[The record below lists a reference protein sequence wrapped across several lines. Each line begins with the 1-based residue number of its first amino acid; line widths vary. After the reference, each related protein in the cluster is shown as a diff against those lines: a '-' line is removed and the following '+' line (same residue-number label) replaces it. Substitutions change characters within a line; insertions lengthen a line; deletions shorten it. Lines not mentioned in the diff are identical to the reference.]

1 MSGKFSLFDD
11 VRSGSASSVE
21 AGGEDAL
28 SEAVDL
34 ALAISHDP
42 AWCCDAG
49 GMLLASNAPFD
60 RLDATIRD
68 GLLGLAGERC
78 GSAGEDWFDMAGGG
92 GSMRLGWRPSG
103 NVTIF
108 TANLKAEEAAP
119 VSAAPVRGDAGQ
131 ELDAAG
137 IGWARYD
144 AETRLVGT
152 NATFREMFGLERSF
166 TDGRPRYFS
175 MLDELRRLR
184 QLPEQAD
191 FRAFRNEELALF
203 DERPFPLKDW
213 LYLPD
218 GRVIRRRGLDAG
230 EGGIAFL
237 YEDDTERL
245 RLESDRKSLGAVQQT
260 TLDNLFE
267 GAALFGSDGRL
278 RLANTRFLEL
288 CGMRET
294 DPEEHLTGVIERL
307 APVLDDPG
315 VTEDIRR
322 LLLSGLDGRVPGN
335 LRFALADGRSFDAA
349 TVPLPDGAVLL
360 SLLDVTSDVQIQ
372 TALQEKAEAF
382 AAADRLKSEFIA
394 NVSYEV
400 RTPLTALVGF
410 AEVLKDETFGRL
422 QGRQRDYA
430 EAILRS
436 SRELSSLVGDIL
448 DLAVVEAGQVE
459 LDISRVDVHALVVA
473 TLRRTEGLAS
483 RRRVKLSFDVA
494 PDIGWMA
501 VDERRMQ
508 QALYNLV
515 CSALARTPT
524 GGRVTMSAWR
534 DDEGDETGAMV
545 LSVSDSG
552 IAPDDAALARMQGN
566 AQAVA
571 GFTGAT
577 GDLGMTIVRK
587 FVELHGGRLDI
598 RRGQRHGLIVEC
610 RLPA

>member
-11 VRSGSASSVE
+11 VRAGSVNPAE
-21 AGGEDAL
+21 ATPAGNLPDGI
-28 SEAVDL
+28 EA
-34 ALAISHDP
+34 ALAINQDP

-49 GMLLASNAPFD
+49 G
-60 RLDATIRD
+60 
-68 GLLGLAGERC
+68 GLLVSNQAFDKLGAGIRSSLDILSPERC
-78 GSAGEDWFDMAGGG
+78 GKTGEQWFDRDD
-92 GSMRLGWRPSG
+92 GSDSLLLCWRRIG
-103 NVTIF
+103 DVTVF
-108 TANLKAEEAAP
+108 SANLRAP
-119 VSAAPVRGDAGQ
+119 RTAMAVAGDAGR

-144 AETRLVGT
+144 ADTRLAGA
-152 NATFREMFGLERSF
+152 NGRFREMFGIGQSF
-166 TDGRPRYFS
+166 IESHPRYFN

-184 QLPEQAD
+184 QLPEQANFKT
-191 FRAFRNEELALF
+191 FRDSELALF
-203 DERPFPLKDW
+203 ELRPFPHEES
-213 LYLPD
+213 LYMPD
-218 GRVIRRRGLDAG
+218 GRMIRRRALDPG
-230 EGGIAFL
+230 DGGITFL
-237 YEDDTERL
+237 YEDESERL

-278 RLANTRFLEL
+278 RLANSRFRDL
-288 CGMRET
+288 CGIADGE
-294 DPEEHLTGVIERL
+294 EGEHLSDVTARL
-307 APVLDDPG
+307 EALLADAAVA
-315 VTEDIRR
+315 EEIRQ
-322 LLLSGLDGRVPGN
+322 LLLGGLVGRVAGN
-335 LRFALADGRSFDAA
+335 LRFAMADGRAFDAA

-360 SLLDVTSDVQIQ
+360 SLLDVTNDVRVQA
-372 TALQEKAEAF
+372 ALEEKAEAF

-410 AEVLKDETFGRL
+410 AEILKDETFGRL
-422 QGRQRDYA
+422 QGRQVEYA

-448 DLAVVEAGQVE
+448 DLAVVEAGQVA

-483 RRRVKLSFDVA
+483 RRRVKLSFDVS

-515 CSALARTPT
+515 CSALARTPS
-524 GGRVTMSAWR
+524 GGRVTISAWR
-534 DDEGDETGAMV
+534 DDEDETGGMV
-545 LSVSDSG
+545 LAVSDSG
-552 IAPDDAALARMQGN
+552 IAPDDNALARMQGS
-566 AQAVA
+566 APAA
-571 GFTGAT
+571 GNFTGSS

-587 FVELHGGRLDI
+587 FVELHGGRLDV
-598 RRGQRHGLIVEC
+598 RRRERHGLAVEC

>member
-11 VRSGSASSVE
+11 VRTGSDSTTEAMVDAILPDGVE
-21 AGGEDAL
+21 A
-28 SEAVDL
+28 
-34 ALAISHDP
+34 ALAINQDP

-49 GMLLASNAPFD
+49 GALLASNRPFGE
-60 RLDATIRD
+60 LDEDKRT
-68 GLLGLAGERC
+68 GLEALSAERC
-78 GSAGEDWFDMAGGG
+78 GGDGKEWFDLAGGG
-92 GSMRLGWRPSG
+92 ASMLLGWRRVG
-103 NVTIF
+103 GVTIF
-108 TANLKAEEAAP
+108 SANLRAAQAEQPAT
-119 VSAAPVRGDAGQ
+119 GDAGR

-137 IGWARYD
+137 LGWARYD
-144 AETRLVGT
+144 AETRLVGA
-152 NATFREMFGLERSF
+152 NERFREMFGIEQSF
-166 TDGRPRYFS
+166 TDGRPRYFN
-175 MLDELRRLR
+175 MLDELRRRR

-191 FRAFRNEELALF
+191 FRSFRNGELALF
-203 DERPFPLKDW
+203 DARPFPLEDS

-218 GRVIRRRGLDAG
+218 GRMIRRRALDAG
-230 EGGIAFL
+230 DGGITFL
-237 YEDDTERL
+237 YEDESERL
-245 RLESDRKSLGAVQQT
+245 RLESDRNSLGAVQQT

-278 RLANTRFLEL
+278 QLANSRFRNLCDIGDGDGEL
-288 CGMRET
+288 
-294 DPEEHLTGVIERL
+294 HLTDVTERL
-307 APVLDDPG
+307 APSLADAAVAEEIRQVL
-315 VTEDIRR
+315 
-322 LLLSGLDGRVPGN
+322 LAGLDGRVVGN
-335 LRFALADGRSFDAA
+335 LRFAMADGRAFDAA
-349 TVPLPDGAVLL
+349 AVPLPDGAVLL
-360 SLLDVTSDVQIQ
+360 SLLDVTSDVRVQA
-372 TALQEKAEAF
+372 ALQEKAEAF

-410 AEVLKDETFGRL
+410 AEILKDGTFGRL
-422 QGRQRDYA
+422 QGRQVDYA

-448 DLAVVEAGQVE
+448 DLAVVEAGQVA

-515 CSALARTPT
+515 CSALARTPS
-524 GGRVTMSAWR
+524 GGRVTIAAWR
-534 DDEGDETGAMV
+534 DDEEDAGSMV

-552 IAPDDAALARMQGN
+552 VVPDDAALARMQGS
-566 AQAVA
+566 VA
-571 GFTGAT
+571 DAGNFTGST

-587 FVELHGGRLDI
+587 FVELHGGRLDV
-598 RRGQRHGLIVEC
+598 RRRERHGLAVEC